1 MPYAD
6 PDEPDLTAALE
17 GTPIAPAMRLVDMDT
32 GEIHTGTALAT
43 AAPDG
48 EWISRE
54 ARLQTLE
61 SMAVEARD
69 RYIRA
74 NLEMG
79 AILREHH
86 DLCLSRQ
93 AADGRSADNRFDL
106 LVERLGFGVR
116 QAYRLITVAS
126 GVAAMPA
133 LRTLAEGQWTKALAL
148 IEGSSDEQIAQ
159 IAAGQGD
166 LTLDEIDGLSV
177 RQLKTRLRK
186 SELEV
191 GKIVA
196 AETKK
201 LRSDLEAVTEDLTLA
216 RSALDADVAATRKT
230 VDAVRALVTELS
242 KLSDRFS
249 DQVANISPQEGDR
262 LLVRFESEFGAASTI
277 LESTWRR
284 WQDRRLELGLTD

>member
-6 PDEPDLTAALE
+6 PAEADLTAALE
-17 GTPIAPAMRLVDMDT
+17 GSPIAPPMRLVDMDT
-32 GEIHTGTALAT
+32 GEIHTGTALAP

-61 SMAVEARD
+61 SMALEARD

-79 AILREHH
+79 ALLREHRE
-86 DLCLSRQ
+86 LCLSRQ
-93 AADGRSADNRFDL
+93 AADGRSDANRFDL
-106 LVERLGFGVR
+106 LVERLGFGIR

-126 GVAAMPA
+126 GVAAMPS
-133 LRTLAEGQWTKALAL
+133 LRNLAEANWTKALAL

-159 IAAGQGD
+159 ISSGQGD

-177 RQLKTRLRK
+177 RQLKTRLRQ

-249 DQVANISPQEGDR
+249 DQVANIAPQEGDR
-262 LLVRFESEFGAASTI
+262 LLVRFEFEFGAASTI